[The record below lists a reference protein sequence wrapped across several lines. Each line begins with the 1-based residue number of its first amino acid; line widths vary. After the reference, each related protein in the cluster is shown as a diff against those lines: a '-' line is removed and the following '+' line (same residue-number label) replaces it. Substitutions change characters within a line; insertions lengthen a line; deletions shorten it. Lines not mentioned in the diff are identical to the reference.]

1 MCVCVCVCFVG
12 CVFCCFFLLG
22 CWCVFCF
29 CCLVCACM
37 PLCVCV
43 CGCCFA
49 GFRGN
54 LLLLL
59 FFYCCCFYPFL
70 SISTLFAYGILKS
83 VVNLITNSPV
93 SRTVQVACPGGEAG
107 RCMVRHG
114 EGAHPDW
121 AVCVFCDD
129 PASQFEHL
137 PSVVQ

>member
-1 MCVCVCVCFVG
+1 MCVCVLLDVFFAVFVCLVVGVCFV
-12 CVFCCFFLLG
+12 VAV
-22 CWCVFCF
+22 WCVH
-29 CCLVCACM
+29 AC
-37 PLCVCV
+37 LCVCV